1 MDANATTPL
10 LPEVVE
16 AMRPYWMERFGNAS
30 SIHLDGQQARA
41 AVDRARATLA
51 EFFNCHDAEVV
62 FNSGGTEGD
71 NTAIFGLLR
80 PGDHFI
86 TTSIEHSAV
95 LQAAT
100 RVAERGVETTFVA
113 PGASGLIDP
122 AAIESALRPETR
134 LISVMLAN
142 NETGVLQPVEEI
154 GKIAKA
160 AGVFFHIDAVQGAG
174 KVSLDVRRFGCHLC
188 SVSAHK
194 MHGPKGVGAMF
205 VRRGTPIE
213 SLLVGGSHERRR
225 RAGTENVPGIVGLAK
240 AAELAMHS
248 LEDGTMERLAVLRDR
263 LEAGILELPGTGV
276 NGALSIGCHPERVQ
290 RVEGPASSSAPEGRH
305 ENSPG
310 QAQRSPGKDANI
322 DLAPRRGAANA
333 FVHQEPFNSAHRVS
347 RASNPAN
354 LLTRDHREAV
364 ANPLND
370 LPGLSHSGERIGN
383 IVSPIDHVH
392 GESDNP
398 IPRVANTTNI
408 WFDHLEGEALVIA
421 LDLKGVAV
429 SGGSACHSGATE
441 PSHVLLAM
449 GLDKTRAR
457 ASLRFSLLKTA
468 TDADVDYALKVIPE
482 AVAHLRAI
490 SPVAAGTA
498 G

>member
-10 LPEVVE
+10 LPEVME

-30 SIHLDGQQARA
+30 SIHLDGQQAHT
-41 AVDRARATLA
+41 AVDRARATMA

-71 NTAIFGLLR
+71 NTAIFGLLH

-86 TTSIEHSAV
+86 TTSIEHSAI
-95 LQAAT
+95 LEAAK
-100 RVAERGVETTFVA
+100 RVAQHGVETTFVA
-113 PGASGLIDP
+113 PEKSGLINP
-122 AAIESALRPETR
+122 AEILRAIRPETR

-154 GKIAKA
+154 GRIAA
-160 AGVFFHIDAVQGAG
+160 DTGVFFHIDAVQGAG
-174 KVSLDVRRFGCHLC
+174 KVKFDVRRFGCHLC
-188 SVSAHK
+188 SISAHK

-213 SLLVGGSHERRR
+213 PLLVGGSHERRQ

-240 AAELAMHS
+240 AAELAMLS
-248 LEDGTMERLAVLRDR
+248 LEDGTPEGGVIARLARLRDR
-263 LEAGILELPGTGV
+263 LEAGVLQISGTGV
-276 NGALSIGCHPERVQ
+276 NGGW
-290 RVEGPASSSAPEGRH
+290 EGE
-305 ENSPG
+305 
-310 QAQRSPGKDANI
+310 KK
-322 DLAPRRGAANA
+322 
-333 FVHQEPFNSAHRVS
+333 
-347 RASNPAN
+347 
-354 LLTRDHREAV
+354 
-364 ANPLND
+364 
-370 LPGLSHSGERIGN
+370 
-383 IVSPIDHVH
+383 
-392 GESDNP
+392 

-408 WFDHLEGEALVIA
+408 WFDHVEGEALVISM
-421 LDLKGVAV
+421 DLKGVAV

-441 PSHVLLAM
+441 PSHVLMAM

-468 TDADVDYALKVIPE
+468 TEADVDYVLKVVPE
-482 AVAHLRAI
+482 AVEHLRAI

>member
-1 MDANATTPL
+1 MRRTYMDANATTPL
-10 LPEVVE
+10 LPEVLE
-16 AMRPYWMERFGNAS
+16 AMRPYWMEHFGNAS
-30 SIHLDGQQARA
+30 SIHLHGQHAHRAVDQARE
-41 AVDRARATLA
+41 TMA
-51 EFFNCHDAEVV
+51 EFFNCHAAEVV

-71 NTAIFGLLR
+71 NTAIFGLLH

-95 LQAAT
+95 LQAAH
-100 RVAERGVETTFVA
+100 RLARDGVETTFVA
-113 PGASGLIDP
+113 PSPSGLIDP
-122 AAIESALRPETR
+122 NDIRRAIRPETR

-154 GKIAKA
+154 GKLA
-160 AGVFFHIDAVQGAG
+160 ADHGAFFHIDAVQGAG
-174 KVSLDVRRFGCHLC
+174 KVVFDVKRFGCHLL
-188 SVSAHK
+188 SISAHK

-213 SLLVGGSHERRR
+213 PLLVGGSHERRR

-248 LEDGTMERLAVLRDR
+248 LQDGTIDRLAALRDR
-263 LEAGILELPGTGV
+263 LEAGVLQIPGTGV
-276 NGALSIGCHPERVQ
+276 NGALLTDCHPGQ
-290 RVEGPASSSAPEGRH
+290 AQLSAPEGQC

-310 QAQRSPGKDANI
+310 QAQRSPGKDADI
-322 DLAPRRGAANA
+322 DLAPRRGAANS
-333 FVHQEPFNSAHRVS
+333 FVYP
-347 RASNPAN
+347 
-354 LLTRDHREAV
+354 
-364 ANPLND
+364 
-370 LPGLSHSGERIGN
+370 
-383 IVSPIDHVH
+383 
-392 GESDNP
+392 ESTNP

-408 WFDHLEGEALVIA
+408 WFDQLEGEALVIA

-441 PSHVLLAM
+441 PSHVLMAM

-468 TDADVDYALKVIPE
+468 TDADVDHVLQVIAE
-482 AVAHLRAI
+482 AVENLREL
-490 SPVAAGTA
+490 SPVAAGTL